1 MPQIAA
7 GPYTAVGSGTSGVP
21 SSTPIVLTQRA
32 GYNIVI
38 DRLIFNAA
46 WTTAPGVLPRI
57 QFANASLGANVY
69 PANAV
74 GANITNNTFYINN
87 GPGLTLVGNSSYT
100 QTLDFTVGTLGG
112 GLTFTPA
119 STDVSGYTNVLN
131 IYTNTSANVTTTNL
145 FVVYHYEKN

>member
-7 GPYTAVGSGTSGVP
+7 GPYTAVGSGTTGVP
-21 SSTPIVLTQRA
+21 SSTPIALTQRA

-38 DRLIFNAA
+38 DKLIFNAA
-46 WTTAPGVLPRI
+46 WTTAPGTLPKI
-57 QFANASLGANVY
+57 QFANANAGTLVC

-74 GANITNNTFYINN
+74 GSNITGNTFAIFN
-87 GPGLTLVGNSSYT
+87 GPGLTMVGNSSYS
-100 QTLDFTVGTLGG
+100 QTFDFTVGTLGG

-119 STDVSGYTNVLN
+119 STDVSGSTNVLN

-145 FVVYHYEKN
+145 FVVYHYEKS